1 MDELRQAYI
10 AESQELLASL
20 EENLLGLEQNPADTD
35 ALNAVFRAAHT
46 IKGGAGIVEC
56 DYIVEFTHVV
66 ENALDEARDGRIKLD
81 GELIQLLL
89 ASGDQIARLLE
100 FAIDPA
106 ARPDAATLAR
116 GEELLTGLRAYS
128 LSKHTSSK
136 HSSSKEA
143 ASDLAA
149 ASDAPLESSGGGM
162 VGHDCWHI
170 SIRFGDNVLR
180 EGMDPLS
187 FLRYLSG
194 FGEIAHLTTLLD
206 AMPDAEAMDPESCYM
221 GFEIDFRADTSKEKI
236 ERVFDF
242 VRDSCLLNI
251 LPPYSRI
258 SEYVALIMSLPE
270 DTMRLGEILLQA
282 GVITPIE
289 LNKSLETQGIESVEP
304 HEVDHKA
311 APLGE
316 ILVEQH
322 VVQKELVDA
331 AVVKQAQ
338 VSDKKAQEAK
348 LIRVHADKLDQLI
361 NLVGE
366 LVIAGA
372 SASLLAQKS
381 KDEGMF
387 EATSTISRLVDEIR
401 DGALRLRM
409 VQIGET
415 FNRFHRVVRDVS
427 RDIGKDIELVITGGD
442 AELDKTVV
450 EKLSD
455 PLTHMVRNAIDH
467 GIESADARIAAGKP
481 ARGRVHLNAF
491 HESGSIV
498 IEVADDGGGLKRE
511 RIKQKAVAK
520 GLLAADAEPSDADLF
535 KLLFEPGFS
544 TADQISNLSGRGVGL
559 DVVKRNI
566 EALRGTATIDSQEGV
581 GTTMSIRLPLTLAII
596 DGFLMGVSTSAYVVP
611 LDMVEECIELK
622 QGEKQS
628 DVRTNVLNLRGQVL
642 PLIRLREYFALAGP
656 GGRRENVVVVKY
668 AGDKAGLVVDE
679 LMGEFQTVIKPLGQI
694 FEHLRGISGSTILG
708 SGEVALILDVPS
720 LIALAT
726 ESESG
731 RAFAPSLH

>member
-20 EENLLGLEQNPADTD
+20 DEHLLSLEQNPADAD

-66 ENALDEARDGRIKLD
+66 ENALDGARDGRIKLD
-81 GELIQLLL
+81 ANLIQLLL

-100 FAIDPA
+100 FAEDPA
-106 ARPDAATLAR
+106 ARPDADTLAR
-116 GEELLTGLRAYS
+116 GEELLSGLRAYAPDQA
-128 LSKHTSSK
+128 TRSSN
-136 HSSSKEA
+136 
-143 ASDLAA
+143 LAERP
-149 ASDAPLESSGGGM
+149 DAHVESSGGGL

-170 SIRFGDNVLR
+170 SIRFGENVLR

-187 FLRYLSG
+187 FLRYLGG
-194 FGEIAHLTTLLD
+194 FGELAHITSLLD
-206 AMPDAEAMDPESCYM
+206 AMPAAEEMDPEACYL
-221 GFEIDFRADTSKEKI
+221 GFEIEFRAETTKEKI

-242 VRDSCLLNI
+242 VRDSCLINI
-251 LPPYSRI
+251 LPPYSRVT
-258 SEYVALIMSLPE
+258 EYVDLIMSLPE
-270 DTMRLGEILLQA
+270 DAMKLGEILVQA
-282 GVITPIE
+282 GAI
-289 LNKSLETQGIESVEP
+289 TQGELEKGLFIQQGGEAP
-304 HEVDHKA
+304 AEVGEQQSEHKA
-311 APLGE
+311 QLGE

-322 VVQKELVDA
+322 VVQKELIEA
-331 AVVKQAQ
+331 AVIKQAQ

-372 SASLLAQKS
+372 SAALLAQKA

-427 RDIGKDIELVITGGD
+427 RDLGKDIELLITGGE

-450 EKLSD
+450 EKISD

-467 GIESADARIAAGKP
+467 GIESAEARIAAGKP
-481 ARGRVHLNAF
+481 ARGRVRLNAF
-491 HESGSIV
+491 HESGNIV

-520 GLLAADAEPSDADLF
+520 GLLAADADPSDAELF

-544 TADQISNLSGRGVGL
+544 TAEQISNLSGRGVGL

-566 EALRGTATIDSQEGV
+566 EALRGTTTIESREGA

-596 DGFLMGVSTSAYVVP
+596 DGFLMGVGKSAYVVP
-611 LDMVEECIELK
+611 LDMVEECIELTDGK
-622 QGEKQS
+622 SSNKARG
-628 DVRTNVLNLRGQVL
+628 NMLNLRGEVL
-642 PLIRLREYFALAGP
+642 PLIRLREYFAIGGRA
-656 GGRRENVVVVKY
+656 GRRENVVVVKY
-668 AGDKAGLVVDE
+668 AGNKAGLVVDE

-694 FEHLRGISGSTILG
+694 FAHLRGISGSTILG

-720 LIALAT
+720 LITLAT
-726 ESESG
+726 EFESG
-731 RAFAPSLH
+731 RSFATPLALSAN

>member
-10 AESQELLASL
+10 AESQELLSSL
-20 EENLLGLEQNPADTD
+20 DENLLLLEQNPADSS

-46 IKGGAGIVEC
+46 IKGGAGIIEC

-66 ENALDEARDGRIKLD
+66 ENALDGARDGHIKVD
-81 GELIQLLL
+81 AALIQLLL

-100 FAIDPA
+100 FAGDPE
-106 ARPDAATLAR
+106 ARPDAETLAR
-116 GEELLTGLRAYS
+116 GEELLAGLRV
-128 LSKHTSSK
+128 
-136 HSSSKEA
+136 HSGEKAHSP
-143 ASDLAA
+143 LAA
-149 ASDAPLESSGGGM
+149 APDSQVESSGGGM

-170 SIRFGDNVLR
+170 SIRFGQNVLR

-187 FLRYLSG
+187 FLRYLAG
-194 FGEIAHLTTLLD
+194 FGEIAHLATLLD
-206 AMPDAEAMDPESCYM
+206 TLPDAEAMDPESCYL
-221 GFEIDFRADTSKEKI
+221 GFEIDFRAETSKEKI

-242 VRDSCLLNI
+242 VRDSCVLHI
-251 LPPYSRI
+251 LPPYSHL
-258 SEYVALIMSLPE
+258 SQYVELIMSLPE
-270 DTMRLGEILLQA
+270 NAMRLGEILAQA
-282 GVITPIE
+282 GAITQVE
-289 LNKSLETQGIESVEP
+289 LLAALNAQHAP
-304 HEVDHKA
+304 DHA
-311 APLGE
+311 TAPLGE

-338 VSDKKAQEAK
+338 ISDKKAQDAK

-372 SASLLAQKS
+372 SAALLAQKA
-381 KDEGMF
+381 KDEAMF

-427 RDIGKDIELVITGGD
+427 RDIGKDIELVITGGE

-450 EKLSD
+450 EKISD

-467 GIESADARIAAGKP
+467 GIESAEVRAAAGKP
-481 ARGRVHLNAF
+481 VRGRVRLNAY
-491 HESGSIV
+491 HESGNIV
-498 IEVADDGGGLKRE
+498 IEVADDGGGLKRD
-511 RIKQKAVAK
+511 RIRKKAVDK
-520 GLLAADAEPSDADLF
+520 GLLGADADPSDSELF

-544 TADQISNLSGRGVGL
+544 TAEQVSNLSGRGVGL

-566 EALRGTATIDSQEGV
+566 EALRGSTTIESQEGV
-581 GTTMSIRLPLTLAII
+581 GTTMAIRLPLTLAII
-596 DGFLMGVSTSAYVVP
+596 DGFLMGVGKSAYVVP
-611 LDMVEECIELK
+611 LDMVEECIELTDGK
-622 QGEKQS
+622 SRGEARS
-628 DVRTNVLNLRGQVL
+628 NVLNLRGEVL
-642 PLIRLREYFALAGP
+642 PLIRLREYFALP
-656 GGRRENVVVVKY
+656 GHIGRRENVVVVKF
-668 AGDKAGLVVDE
+668 AGSKAGLVVDE

-694 FEHLRGISGSTILG
+694 FTHLRGISGSTILG

-720 LIALAT
+720 LITLAT

-731 RAFAPSLH
+731 RRLVQSVY

>member
-20 EENLLGLEQNPADTD
+20 EENLLALEQNPEDAD

-56 DYIVEFTHVV
+56 DYIVSFTHVV
-66 ENALDEARDGRIKLD
+66 ENALDDARDGRIKLD
-81 GELIQLLL
+81 GELVQLLL

-100 FAIDPA
+100 FALDPE
-106 ARPDAATLAR
+106 ARPDAATLTR
-116 GEELLTGLRAYS
+116 GEELLTSLRAYAPNGQS
-128 LSKHTSSK
+128 
-136 HSSSKEA
+136 A
-143 ASDLAA
+143 AKGGELAA
-149 ASDAPLESSGGGM
+149 QPDAHLESSGGGM

-170 SIRFGDNVLR
+170 SIRFGENVLR

-206 AMPDAEAMDPESCYM
+206 AMPDAEAMDPEGCYL
-221 GFEIDFRADTSKEKI
+221 GFEIDFRAETSKEKI

-251 LPPYSRI
+251 LPPYSRV
-258 SEYVALIMSLPE
+258 SEYVELIMALPE
-270 DTMRLGEILLQA
+270 DTMRLGEILVQSGA
-282 GVITPIE
+282 ITPVE
-289 LNKSLETQGIESVEP
+289 LNKALEAQLVEESEP
-304 HEVDHKA
+304 EAAEHKV

-316 ILVEQH
+316 ILVGQQA
-322 VVQKELVDA
+322 VQKELVEA

-427 RDIGKDIELVITGGD
+427 RDLGKDIELVITGAE

-467 GIESADARIAAGKP
+467 GIESAEARIAAGKP
-481 ARGRVHLNAF
+481 ARGQVRLNAF

-511 RIKQKAVAK
+511 RIKKKAVERACSARMPIRPTRICSSCCSNPVFHRRSDQQSVRTRRRS
-520 GLLAADAEPSDADLF
+520 GCGETQHRSLARFGPDRQPGRRRHHDVDPPAADAGDHRRLPD
-535 KLLFEPGFS
+535 
-544 TADQISNLSGRGVGL
+544 GVG
-559 DVVKRNI
+559 K
-566 EALRGTATIDSQEGV
+566 
-581 GTTMSIRLPLTLAII
+581 
-596 DGFLMGVSTSAYVVP
+596 SAYVVP
-611 LDMVEECIELK
+611 LDMVEECIELRAGRGSDQCAQPARRRAAADPPARIFRPRRPARQARERRRRQIRRQ
-622 QGEKQS
+622 QG
-628 DVRTNVLNLRGQVL
+628 R
-642 PLIRLREYFALAGP
+642 
-656 GGRRENVVVVKY
+656 
-668 AGDKAGLVVDE
+668 
-679 LMGEFQTVIKPLGQI
+679 
-694 FEHLRGISGSTILG
+694 
-708 SGEVALILDVPS
+708 
-720 LIALAT
+720 
-726 ESESG
+726 SG
-731 RAFAPSLH
+731 RGRTDG

>member
-1 MDELRQAYI
+1 MDEIRQAYI
-10 AESQELLASL
+10 SESQELLASL
-20 EENLLGLEQNPADTD
+20 EENLLRLEQEPTDAD

-56 DYIVEFTHVV
+56 NYIVDFTHVL
-66 ENALDEARDGRIKLD
+66 ENALDSARDGQIKVSAK
-81 GELIQLLL
+81 LIELLL

-100 FAIDPA
+100 FAVDPDVQ
-106 ARPDAATLAR
+106 PDADTLAR
-116 GEELLTGLRAYS
+116 GETLLASLRAFAPKPENVGGS
-128 LSKHTSSK
+128 L
-136 HSSSKEA
+136 A
-143 ASDLAA
+143 QQP
-149 ASDAPLESSGGGM
+149 DAPVVTSGGGM

-170 SIRFGDNVLR
+170 SIRFGENVLR

-194 FGEIAHLTTLLD
+194 FGEIAHLTSLLD
-206 AMPDAEAMDPESCYM
+206 AMPDVEAVDPEACYF

-242 VRDSCLLNI
+242 VRDSCRLHI
-251 LPPYSRI
+251 LPPYSRV
-258 SEYVALIMSLPE
+258 SEYIELIMSLPE
-270 DTMRLGEILLQA
+270 DTMRLGEILVHA
-282 GVITPIE
+282 GALTPAE
-289 LNKSLETQGIESVEP
+289 LTHSLETQSQTDGELE
-304 HEVDHKA
+304 KA

-316 ILVEQH
+316 ILVEQQ
-322 VVQKELVDA
+322 VVQKELIEA

-338 VSDKKAQEAK
+338 VSDKKAQEAR

-372 SASLLAQKS
+372 SASLLAQKA
-381 KDEGMF
+381 KDEAMF

-427 RDIGKDIELVITGGD
+427 RDLGKDIELVITGAE

-450 EKLSD
+450 EKISD

-467 GIESADARIAAGKP
+467 GIESAEARAAAGKP
-481 ARGRVHLNAF
+481 ARGRVSLNAY

-511 RIKQKAVAK
+511 RIKKKAVEK
-520 GLLAADAEPSDADLF
+520 GLLSAEADPADSDLF

-544 TADQISNLSGRGVGL
+544 TADKVSNLSGRGVGL

-566 EALRGTATIDSQEGV
+566 EALRGTATIDSQEGT
-581 GTTMSIRLPLTLAII
+581 GTTMAIRLPLTLAII
-596 DGFLMGVSTSAYVVP
+596 DGFLMGVGKSAYVVP
-611 LDMVEECIELK
+611 LDMVEECIELRPG
-622 QGEKQS
+622 QDRG
-628 DVRTNVLNLRGQVL
+628 DVLNLRGAVL
-642 PLIRLREYFALAGP
+642 PLIRLRQYFALEGP
-656 GGRRENVVVVKY
+656 AGRRENVVVVKY
-668 AGDKAGLVVDE
+668 AGNKAGLVVDE

-694 FEHLRGISGSTILG
+694 FTHLRGISGSTILG
-708 SGEVALILDVPS
+708 SGEVALILDVPA
-720 LIALAT
+720 LIALAA
-726 ESESG
+726 EIESG
-731 RAFAPSLH
+731 NTLALAVH

>member
-20 EENLLGLEQNPADTD
+20 DENLLSLEQNPADAD

-66 ENALDEARDGRIKLD
+66 ENALDGARDGIIKLD
-81 GELIQLLL
+81 GGLIQLLL
-89 ASGDQIARLLE
+89 ACGDQIARLLE
-100 FAIDPA
+100 FANDPA

-116 GEELLTGLRAYS
+116 GEELLTGLRAYAPDAKTAGS
-128 LSKHTSSK
+128 G
-136 HSSSKEA
+136 
-143 ASDLAA
+143 LAA
-149 ASDAPLESSGGGM
+149 ADGHVVSSGGGM

-187 FLRYLSG
+187 FLRYLGG

-206 AMPDAEAMDPESCYM
+206 AMPDADEVDPEMCYL

-251 LPPYSRI
+251 LPPYSRVT
-258 SEYVALIMSLPE
+258 EYVDLIMSLPE
-270 DTMRLGEILLQA
+270 DTMRLGEILVQA
-282 GVITPIE
+282 GAITPAE
-289 LNKSLETQGIESVEP
+289 LSKSLQTQQVGEAQA
-304 HEVDHKA
+304 EVGEEQEARKA

-316 ILVEQH
+316 ILIDQQ

-338 VSDKKAQEAK
+338 VSDKKAQDAK

-427 RDIGKDIELVITGGD
+427 RDLGKDIELIVTGGE

-450 EKLSD
+450 EKISD

-467 GIESADARIAAGKP
+467 GIESAEMRIAAGKP
-481 ARGRVHLNAF
+481 ARGRVRLNAF

-511 RIKQKAVAK
+511 RIKKKAIEK
-520 GLLAADAEPSDADLF
+520 GLLSADADPSNGDLF

-566 EALRGTATIDSQEGV
+566 EALRGTAQIDSQEGV

-596 DGFLMGVSTSAYVVP
+596 DGFLIGVGKSAYVIP
-611 LDMVEECIELK
+611 LDMVEECIELRP
-622 QGEKQS
+622 GETKN
-628 DVRTNVLNLRGQVL
+628 NVLNLRGEVL
-642 PLIRLREYFALAGP
+642 PLIRLREYFALAGRS
-656 GGRRENVVVVKY
+656 GRRENVVVVKY
-668 AGDKAGLVVDE
+668 AGSKAGLVVDE

-694 FEHLRGISGSTILG
+694 FTHLRGISGSTILG

-720 LIALAT
+720 LITLAT
-726 ESESG
+726 EFESG
-731 RAFAPSLH
+731 RGRTPLLAACRT